1 MEWLS
6 NNGPAISAITSICTL
21 FVWVFYAQLLY
32 AGYAR
37 QRRPRIIINRG
48 KGIGMQALCLI
59 SNMSNEA
66 IYVQHLIA
74 VLHTREGSY
83 SLDVVE
89 YQQEGEEQ
97 EEDCYRTHQ
106 GPLGSGDY
114 LHVQSFN
121 AILKQIVSYWEIDDA
136 VLEQEDLSLGIRVV
150 ALYGSEDMPIGAW
163 RTFKMHLSES
173 PARQLEPTTIDTHR
187 MNSKSQ
193 RKRVL
198 QWAEDIEIHKAY

>member
-106 GPLGSGDY
+106 
-114 LHVQSFN
+114 
-121 AILKQIVSYWEIDDA
+121 ARWA
-136 VLEQEDLSLGIRVV
+136 RVIICTC
-150 ALYGSEDMPIGAW
+150 S
-163 RTFKMHLSES
+163 RSTRS
-173 PARQLEPTTIDTHR
+173 
-187 MNSKSQ
+187 
-193 RKRVL
+193 
-198 QWAEDIEIHKAY
+198 